1 MCKFHIFAHVIVC
14 HFLQKT
20 RDRNLSC
27 ADVFFCAV
35 VATSTSRNFD
45 VPFEPKK
52 PSKLLRLRA
61 TSCDFDR
68 WCSKVAPTSM
78 PHGLFDAVDCMRG
91 WHKPGHVGVEMKP
104 VSGGQV
110 SLHFSSFLSA
120 STRTPQV
127 AEDVRPPLHRVVS
140 RRHYS

>member
-35 VATSTSRNFD
+35 VATSRN
-45 VPFEPKK
+45 FEPKK

-61 TSCDFDR
+61 TSIVGALKSHQLRCRTDCLMR
-68 WCSKVAPTSM
+68 STACVGGTS
-78 PHGLFDAVDCMRG
+78 LAT
-91 WHKPGHVGVEMKP
+91 
-104 VSGGQV
+104 
-110 SLHFSSFLSA
+110 SA
-120 STRTPQV
+120 WK
-127 AEDVRPPLHRVVS
+127 
-140 RRHYS
+140 